1 MARRIGSHGPKTME
15 AIREAGLHLIYRHG
29 YEAMSLRQ
37 LAAEVGLQVGSLYN
51 HIRTKQDLLFDLV
64 KAHMETLREHL
75 DAAIDHPGDPAT
87 LLRDFITFHVT
98 YHLQRRQEVFICFS
112 ELRSLEPANYQ
123 VIVEMRRAYELILVD
138 ILDRGVAEGVFDI
151 ADTSVAA
158 YGILSMLTGVCT
170 WFRADGRLSIE
181 DVAAIY
187 TTMVLKGVAAGPK

>member
-64 KAHMETLREHL
+64 KTHMETLREHL
-75 DAAIDHPGDPAT
+75 DAAIDHPGDAAT

-158 YGILSMLTGVCT
+158 YGILSLLTGVCT